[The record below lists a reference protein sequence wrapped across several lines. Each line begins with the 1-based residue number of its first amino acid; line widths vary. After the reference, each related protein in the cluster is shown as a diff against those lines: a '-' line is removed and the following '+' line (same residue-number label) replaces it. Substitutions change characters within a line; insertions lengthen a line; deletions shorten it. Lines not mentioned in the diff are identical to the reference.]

1 MQAFA
6 NICKYIFIT
15 FFLIFLPY
23 LIFAQTDQDIN
34 LHMEKFHNEYTLGTS
49 VMVTG
54 LFCTGVGYL
63 LNNSSKDGPPR
74 QANTIIFVAM
84 VVTSIGVVI
93 QIDSHKH
100 LNPNKHYHAK

>member
-15 FFLIFLPY
+15 FFFVFLPY
-23 LIFAQTDQDIN
+23 FTFAQTDQDIN
-34 LHMEKFHNEYTLGTS
+34 LHLEKFHNEYTLGTS

-54 LFCTGVGYL
+54 LFCTGIGYI
-63 LNNSSKDGPPR
+63 LNNSKSEPPG
-74 QANTIIFVAM
+74 QANTVIFVAM
-84 VVTSIGVVI
+84 IVTSIGVVI

-100 LNPNKHYHAK
+100 LNPHRPYHAK